1 MNMKSP
7 AGSSKKLHKLT
18 RRPGLHASM
27 ILVAAL
33 SAIGFAPQRAQAQ
46 NCSLDSWAPELIAAW
61 NRASTIPNAPCYAE
75 IITSMDVAR
84 TMRDNVWSH
93 FDTMFPRIGYKVVG
107 LDPVNAALPG
117 VDRPMVG
124 ALYAS
129 MFMPNGSVV
138 SMQAADVIITEP
150 DILISV
156 ADEGIN
162 EATTLEEA
170 VHHLDRIYAF
180 IETLAPTFNNNPA
193 NPFLMQSANIMAR
206 WGVIGESIE
215 VSPTAEFI
223 RSLETM
229 KVTFRDGEGNVLAEQ
244 PGSYLGENAL
254 NGVLVV
260 IEELKRRGERLRAG
274 DLISSGSYMP
284 PVRVTG
290 PIEYETIYENIGGT
304 TLRVST
310 SFVD

>member
-1 MNMKSP
+1 M
-7 AGSSKKLHKLT
+7 
-18 RRPGLHASM
+18 
-27 ILVAAL
+27 
-33 SAIGFAPQRAQAQ
+33 
-46 NCSLDSWAPELIAAW
+46 
-61 NRASTIPNAPCYAE
+61 
-75 IITSMDVAR
+75 
-84 TMRDNVWSH
+84 
-93 FDTMFPRIGYKVVG
+93 
-107 LDPVNAALPG
+107 
-117 VDRPMVG
+117 
-124 ALYAS
+124 
-129 MFMPNGSVV
+129 
-138 SMQAADVIITEP
+138 IITEP
-150 DILISV
+150 DILISI

-215 VSPTAEFI
+215 VSPTTEFI
-223 RSLETM
+223 HSLETM

-260 IEELKRRGERLRAG
+260 VEELKRRGERLRAG
-274 DLISSGSYMP
+274 DLVSSGSYMP
-284 PVRVTG
+284 PVLVTG